1 MKMKVCDT
9 LDVEEDLFCY
19 EELVTVLKGLKDN
32 KVSGADSVINEFF
45 FKYGDSEVRNNLL
58 KIMIILFEKRELIND
73 FRKT

>member
-19 EELVTVLKGLKDN
+19 EELVTVLKGLKNN

-45 FKYGDSEVRNNLL
+45 LNMVTLRFE
-58 KIMIILFEKRELIND
+58 IIY
-73 FRKT
+73 